1 MTDVL
6 NWCLKEIER
15 YLEHLE
21 ISHNR
26 VFEFLVYE
34 HLSTFHRFNL
44 CFKQFWD
51 EFDRHSASQ
60 ILQYRQIIKTY
71 IKYKNKYLSLLK
83 EERDFLESEAD
94 VRGIEPFYSPSEI
107 LNEYAH
113 ADVIGYYDECLKKY
127 KGKGGLPLYDIYK
140 ETEKHLGYVEGKPE
154 PLYILQSERITNAH
168 LKGLAG
174 IVKCLDNRYHLMCV
188 VCRYPE
194 DLINGY
200 KPSSKEIIGAIENG
214 LRQYA
219 KDFGKNVERDL
230 KIIAQGLK
238 PSRNT
243 PLTPDVWGR
252 VMECEDEMFQQA
264 VTTQV
269 GEIEKKYLENISVT
283 ANQLIDNCSLLEKIK
298 ASCVDEELF
307 DISLSVKTHNLMNS
321 LNAENLDLF
330 YELVLRRDII
340 QREMF
345 PEKLKAEYDKWLN
358 LPQEQHAVDKNG
370 KEINFFAP
378 KKSLQELL
386 KQDWLAEIRADEKYD
401 VNWTGAFIEAL
412 MASPFGNKIACD
424 WDDKGRHGKCTQI
437 KGYILGLLKDEGVLK
452 GSYDSI
458 AARVGLTDEP
468 RTLSRYMG
476 QGKKQPYAEWV
487 KESVAGNFSSLTEKN
502 AQTFGG

>member
-26 VFEFLVYE
+26 VFEFLNQE

-51 EFDRHSASQ
+51 EFDRHSACHL
-60 ILQYRQIIKTY
+60 LQYRQIIKTY

-83 EERDFLESEAD
+83 EERDFLESEPDAW
-94 VRGIEPFYSPSEI
+94 RREPFYSPSAI
-107 LNEYAH
+107 LSEYAH

-127 KGKGGLPLYDIYK
+127 KDKGGLPLYDIYK
-140 ETEKHLGYVEGKPE
+140 ETEKHLIYFDGESE
-154 PLYILQSERITNAH
+154 PLYILQSERITNVH
-168 LKGLAG
+168 LKGLVG
-174 IVKCLDNRYHLMCV
+174 IAKCLNNRYHLMRV

-200 KPSSKEIIGAIENG
+200 KPSSQEVISAIENG

-269 GEIEKKYLENISVT
+269 GEIKEKYLENISVT
-283 ANQLIDNCSLLEKIK
+283 VNQLIGNSSLLKKIK

-307 DISLSVKTHNLMNS
+307 DISLSVKTHNLMTS

-330 YELVLRRDII
+330 YELVLRWDII

-345 PEKLKAEYDKWLN
+345 PEKLKAEYDRWFY

-468 RTLSRYMG
+468 RTLSRYMSR
-476 QGKKQPYAEWV
+476 GKKQPYAEWV

-502 AQTFGG
+502 AQTFGS